1 MSHKSDRQRLEYSG
15 TSLSVPGVRSLG
27 HYRYLTAQPALP
39 PHIHADTMEIS
50 LLVRGQQ
57 TYRVYDDKYTV
68 ESGEVF
74 ITYPEERHDT
84 CGEPEEKGECYWLQL
99 HLLEPDNFLG
109 LSTRSAVALQS
120 SLNALP
126 MRHFRIS
133 PAAQSDLEQCF
144 IFLQQTRTPQVQLFI
159 EHHLRNYVMHV
170 LRAASAAPVLA
181 TSAGIQKC
189 IDYIQQSGQADIALE
204 ELAALVGLSLPQFK
218 CRFRREAGLPPAEFM
233 IRHKVQ
239 QACQLLEQKRMPVTD
254 LAFLLGFSSSQYFS
268 TVFKR
273 YTGCTPSGYLE
284 MKLREENVPETSV
297 RTF

>member
-1 MSHKSDRQRLEYSG
+1 MSHKSDRQRLVYNG
-15 TSLSVPGVRSLG
+15 AKLSVPGVRSLG
-27 HYRYLTAQPALP
+27 HYRYLSAQRALP
-39 PHIHADTMEIS
+39 PHVHADAMEIS

-57 TYRVYDDKYTV
+57 TYRVYEDKYTI

-74 ITYPEERHDT
+74 ITFPGERHDS
-84 CGEPEEKGECYWLQL
+84 CGQPEEKGELYWLQL

-109 LSTRSAVALQS
+109 LSTPGAVALQAA
-120 SLNALP
+120 LNALP
-126 MRHFRIS
+126 SRHFRI
-133 PAAQSDLEQCF
+133 PAAAQHDLEQCF
-144 IFLQQTRTPQVQLFI
+144 DFLRQKRTPQVQLYV
-159 EHHLRNYVMHV
+159 EHHLRNYVMHI
-170 LRAASAAPVLA
+170 LHAASAAPVLA

-189 IDYIQQSGQADIALE
+189 IDHIQQSEEDDIALE

-239 QACQLLEQKRMPVTD
+239 RACHLLEQKLMPVTE

-273 YTGCTPSGYLE
+273 YTGCAPSRYLE
-284 MKLREENVPETSV
+284 MKMREENAPAKKARS
-297 RTF
+297 F